1 MSQVKQ
7 LLQQG
12 VWKNNPAIVQLLGLC
27 PLLAVSS
34 TTINAL
40 GLGLATMLVLV
51 FTNVAVSSVRRWVAA
66 DIRIPVFIII
76 IAAVVS
82 AVDMLIHAYSFG
94 LYQSLGIFI
103 PLITTN
109 CIVIGR
115 AEAYA
120 SKNPILPSAIDGFAM
135 GLGMLCAIVVLG
147 ALREVIGK
155 GTLFDGAELLL
166 GDWAKDLRVEIFHL
180 DYPFLLA
187 ILPPGAFIGLGLLLA
202 LKYVIDQKIKQRAK
216 KSKPAVIETESV
228 IETNAVI
235 KN

>member
-1 MSQVKQ
+1 MSQIKQ

-12 VWKNNPAIVQLLGLC
+12 IWKNNPAIVQLLGLC

-34 TTINAL
+34 TVTNAL
-40 GLGLATMLVLV
+40 GLGLATMLVLIC
-51 FTNVAVSSVRRWVAA
+51 TNVAVSSVRRWVAA
-66 DIRIPVFIII
+66 DIRIPVYIII

-120 SKNPILPSAIDGFAM
+120 SKNAILPSAIDGFAM
-135 GLGMLCAIVVLG
+135 GLGMLCAIVTLG
-147 ALREVIGK
+147 ALREIIGK
-155 GTLFDGAELLL
+155 GTLFDGADLLL
-166 GDWAKDLRVEIFHL
+166 GSWAKGLRVEIFHL

-216 KSKPAVIETESV
+216 STKAVATESAAMTHS
-228 IETNAVI
+228 ITDN
-235 KN
+235 

>member
-1 MSQVKQ
+1 MSQIVQ
-7 LLQQG
+7 LLHQG

-34 TTINAL
+34 TATNAL
-40 GLGLATMLVLV
+40 GLGLATMLVLIG
-51 FTNVAVSSVRRWVAA
+51 TNVAVSSVRRWVAA
-66 DIRIPVFIII
+66 DIRIPVYIII

-82 AVDMLIHAYSFG
+82 VVDMLIHAYSFA

-135 GLGMLCAIVVLG
+135 GLGMLCAIFMLG
-147 ALREVIGK
+147 ALREIIGK

-166 GDWAKDLRVEIFHL
+166 GDWARSLRVEVFHL

-202 LKYVIDQKIKQRAK
+202 LKYIIDQKIKQRVK
-216 KSKPAVIETESV
+216 VTKETIAEVTSLTSSAT
-228 IETNAVI
+228 EH
-235 KN
+235 